1 MASSFLPSPLVGEG
15 RPKARVGVTV
25 EKLGI
30 IAGNGKFPLI
40 LAANAKAEGLYVVVA
55 ALSEEAEKGIED
67 IADRVHWLSITQLG
81 KLIKIFQKEGITK
94 AVMAGQVIKRR
105 MYTSDLLKLDLTAA
119 RLWASLPD
127 RKGETIL
134 KAVADELA
142 KNGIELI
149 DSTIHMKPFL
159 SVPGVMTKSSPT
171 RPETADVDF
180 GLRMA
185 KVVAEHDIGQ
195 SVAVK
200 DLSVV
205 AVEAVEG
212 TDNCIRRAGEL
223 GKDGIVIVKVSKKGH
238 DMRFDVPVVGMRT
251 LEAMKD
257 AKARVLAVEAGKT
270 LMLEKEEL
278 ISGADK
284 AGICIIGI

>member
-1 MASSFLPSPLVGEG
+1 MAFAGDGLMD
-15 RPKARVGVTV
+15 
-25 EKLGI
+25 KLGI

-40 LAANAKAEGLYVVVA
+40 LAGNAKAEGLRVVVA
-55 ALSEEAEKGIED
+55 ALSEEADKGIEN
-67 IADRVHWLSITQLG
+67 IADSVHWLSITQLG
-81 KLIKIFQKEGITK
+81 GLIKVFQKEGVK
-94 AVMAGQVIKRR
+94 NAVMAGQVVKRR

-134 KAVADELA
+134 KAVADELSR
-142 KNGIELI
+142 NGIELI

-159 SVPGVMTKSSPT
+159 AGPGVMTKSKPT
-171 RPETADVDF
+171 KPEAADVEF
-180 GLRMA
+180 GLKMA
-185 KVVAEHDIGQ
+185 KVIAEHDIGQ

-223 GKDGIVIVKVSKKGH
+223 GKGGITIVKVSRKGH

-257 AKARVLAVEAGKT
+257 AGARVLAIEAGKT

-284 AGICIIGI
+284 AGICIMGI